1 MRPVITISLNGNS
14 YQLEQDGY
22 EALKAYLATAEARLA
37 ANPDKAEILA
47 DLEQAI
53 AEKCGRFLSPHKS
66 VVTGAEVEQ
75 VIREMGPVDGSAGE
89 TSSAEQGAG
98 GAKASP
104 GTQSSPGAGP
114 SDPAKGPAAPEKRL
128 YRIHE
133 GAMIGGVCTGLAA
146 FFDIDVTVVRVIF
159 VLAAIVT
166 WGLGVLAYLLLMFIV
181 PYARTSEQH
190 AAAHGW
196 AFNAEELIDRAKQ
209 HYAEFKDGRHWR
221 WQWREQR
228 RAFKWQQ
235 RAWRAEARY
244 RRRWQTL
251 NTPPPGWD
259 GAASHVGYAS
269 HVLGG
274 LLTAIVALFGG
285 LLFVALVFAIV
296 SLVTTHAVLGWALPA
311 HVPLWGAIV
320 FLVIVYWIVVSP
332 FHLTHHAAYHGGPW
346 GNAWSALWGAVIWAA
361 CLVFLAWLAWQHW
374 PQVRYFL
381 EQIPPALH
389 RLGLG
394 GQSPGTPV

>member
-89 TSSAEQGAG
+89 PSSTEPGADGAETRPGA
-98 GAKASP
+98 
-104 GTQSSPGAGP
+104 QSSPGAAP
-114 SDPAKGPAAPEKRL
+114 SDSAKGPAAPRRL

-146 FFDIDVTVVRVIF
+146 FFDIDVTVVRVIL
-159 VLAAIVT
+159 VLVAIVT
-166 WGLGVLAYLLLMFIV
+166 WGLGGLAYLLLMFIV

-221 WQWREQR
+221 RQWREER
-228 RAFKWQQ
+228 RAFKFQQ
-235 RAWRAEARY
+235 RAWCAEARH

-251 NTPPPGWD
+251 HTPPPAWE
-259 GAASHVGYAS
+259 GAASDAGYAS
-269 HVLGG
+269 HIFGG
-274 LLTAIVALFGG
+274 LLVALVTLFGG
-285 LLFVALVFAIV
+285 LLFVALVLAIG
-296 SLVTTHAVLGWALPA
+296 SLAMTHAVLGWPLPA

-320 FLVIVYWIVVSP
+320 FLVVVYWIVVSP
-332 FHLTHHAAYHGGPW
+332 LHLAHRATHYGPW
-346 GNAWSALWGAVIWAA
+346 GHAWSALWGAVIWAA

-374 PQVRYFL
+374 RQVQHFL
-381 EQIPPALH
+381 EQVPPALH
-389 RLGLG
+389 RLGFG
-394 GQSPGTPV
+394 GRSPGTPV